1 MTSDATNQCSAGG
14 LNPLPPTQCLSAPPT
29 RLNPTQ
35 PLTQPDLN
43 LLPPPTTTTAST
55 PGSFK
60 VGCLGLEEPSDP
72 TPSEGP
78 PHMHCNFSLCDHARR
93 NPALHADPSPPS
105 RWGERRPLPVG
116 EPPPPAAQELLLK
129 LALCWVSWKPPLAS
143 QLLLS
148 LSPRPGGGRKAL
160 VSTDFPHCQRPSAE
174 APAGARVGRNIS
186 FKGQADVSG
195 KPFPEERAHVCVGGG
210 PHPPSRPAHP
220 ISGP

>member
-1 MTSDATNQCSAGG
+1 
-14 LNPLPPTQCLSAPPT
+14 
-29 RLNPTQ
+29 
-35 PLTQPDLN
+35 
-43 LLPPPTTTTAST
+43 
-55 PGSFK
+55 
-60 VGCLGLEEPSDP
+60 
-72 TPSEGP
+72 
-78 PHMHCNFSLCDHARR
+78 MHCNFSLCDHARR

-195 KPFPEERAHVCVGGG
+195 KPFPEERAHVWGGG
-210 PHPPSRPAHP
+210 HTLPAILPTPYLVLEGPSSPGSRAPTVSALALITGRLFQKKKKKKSPHCFPVTSYA
-220 ISGP
+220 SE